1 MREFQ
6 PSKTLGVTSLY
17 REVKRRMLVALVANE
32 WRPGE
37 AIPAEKHL
45 CERFGVSIGTLR
57 KAIDDLV
64 TENILIRHQGRGTFV
79 VVHNRD
85 QHLFRFFN
93 VVPHA
98 GEKSYPQTRLV
109 SFATGKADKT
119 ACEKLGIS
127 KNAKIFQFVNLLS
140 VNDVPAS
147 LDEITL
153 PESLF
158 EGMTEAQLRNR
169 PSTLYHLYQVEFG
182 LNVIRIEERLRA
194 AISTPAQSRL
204 LGVKN
209 GTPLLRV
216 SRVAFSYNN
225 RPIEW
230 RVYHVNTER
239 FEYAP
244 NDAQ

>member
-1 MREFQ
+1 MNQSNR
-6 PSKTLGVTSLY
+6 STTLGVPSLY
-17 REVKRRMLVALVANE
+17 REVKRQMLVALVANE
-32 WRPGE
+32 WQAGE

-79 VVHNRD
+79 AVHNRD

-93 VVPHA
+93 VVPHD
-98 GEKSYPQTRLV
+98 GKKNYPHTKLL
-109 SFATGKADKT
+109 SFAKGKSDKIT
-119 ACEKLGIS
+119 SEKLAIK
-127 KNAKIFQFVNLLS
+127 KNAKIFQFVNVLS
-140 VNDVPAS
+140 VNDIPAS
-147 LDEITL
+147 LDEIAL
-153 PESLF
+153 PERLF

-194 AISTPAQSRL
+194 VISTATQAQL
-204 LGVKN
+204 LGLKT
-209 GTPLLRV
+209 GAPLLRIA
-216 SRVAFSYNN
+216 RVAFSYDN

-230 RVYHVNTER
+230 RIVYVNTQH
-239 FEYAP
+239 FEYSPA
-244 NDAQ
+244 NS